1 MIKAVVFDVDDTLYD
16 QKAPFVAA
24 LAPIVQLPSS
34 FDLTPT
40 FQAYRRQSAQA
51 YARVTSGSWSTTEM
65 AVRRLNAALHA
76 QDLPPVTPEAALA
89 FQEAYVRE
97 LQHIKLFPGLA
108 AALDRLKE
116 RYQLGIITNGH
127 TDHQLAKVMRLK
139 MHQWIDRDA
148 ILTSEEAG
156 LAKPDPQI
164 FTTMNRRLNL
174 RASESVYVGDCY
186 SMDVK
191 AAKQAGWQAFWFNH
205 RNLEIPD
212 GDWIPDQTVENPA
225 ELQDL
230 LLALTTLTKAS
241 F

>member
-51 YARVTSGSWSTTEM
+51 YARVASGSWSTTEM

>member
-24 LAPIVQLPSS
+24 LAPIVKLPSS

-40 FQAYRRQSAQA
+40 FQAYRRLSAQS
-51 YARVTSGSWSTTEM
+51 YAQVKTGRWSPAEM
-65 AVRRLNAALHA
+65 AVHRLNSALHT

-89 FQEAYVRE
+89 FQEAYCQG

-108 AALDRLKE
+108 TALDQLKA

-127 TDHQLAKVMRLK
+127 TEHQLAKVMRLK

-205 RNLEIPD
+205 RNLEVPD

-230 LLALTTLTKAS
+230 LLALTTLTHSA
-241 F
+241 

>member
-51 YARVTSGSWSTTEM
+51 YAQVATGNWSTTEM
-65 AVRRLNAALHA
+65 AVRRLNAALHV

-89 FQEAYVRE
+89 FQDAYCAGLKE
-97 LQHIKLFPGLA
+97 IKLFPGLA
-108 AALDRLKE
+108 TALEQLKE

-127 TDHQLAKVMRLK
+127 TEHQLAKVMRLK

-156 LAKPDPQI
+156 IAKPNPEI
-164 FTTMNRRLNL
+164 FTAMNRRLNL

-186 SMDVK
+186 SMDVR

-205 RNLEIPD
+205 RNFEMPD

-230 LLALTTLTKAS
+230 LLALTTLTHQPS
-241 F
+241 